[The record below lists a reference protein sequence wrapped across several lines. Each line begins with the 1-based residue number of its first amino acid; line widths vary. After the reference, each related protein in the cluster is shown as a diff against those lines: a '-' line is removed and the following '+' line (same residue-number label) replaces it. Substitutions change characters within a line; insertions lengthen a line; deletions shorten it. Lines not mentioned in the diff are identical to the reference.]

1 MDPLT
6 ALSLT
11 SNVIQIVDFSAR
23 LVSEGREIYR
33 STDGLSTQNVDT
45 ELVTWDLK
53 LLNERLQK
61 SCNDSKTDAPLSRDD
76 QSLMRLCENCIVL
89 SNDILLC
96 LEKAEVSGKHR
107 KWKSGYQ
114 ALKSIVGDDDLRMYM
129 QKLAIYR
136 NEINLHITVSLR

>member
-23 LVSEGREIYR
+23 LVSQGREIYH

-45 ELVTWDLK
+45 ELITWDLK
-53 LLNERLQK
+53 ILNERLQK
-61 SCNDSKTDAPLSRDD
+61 SYNGSKAEVPLSRDD

-96 LEKAEVSGKHR
+96 LEKAKVAGKHR

-114 ALKSIVGDDDLRMYM
+114 ALKSVVGDDDLEKYTR
-129 QKLAIYR
+129 KLATYR